1 VLSPDATTKALA
13 EGLPASKHR
22 PGGRGYPVSSAM
34 LRGGRRFLSS
44 AIAAAALIPR
54 RLCVYGGDV
63 ADWPASDPYAIFFID
78 KTFT

>member
-1 VLSPDATTKALA
+1 
-13 EGLPASKHR
+13 
-22 PGGRGYPVSSAM
+22 M